1 MTSLAPH
8 DTSELA
14 GLIRDL
20 AIVRGEVTLSSGA
33 VSDHYFDLRRVSLHP
48 HGFELIGPAVLYEA
62 RSWRC
67 DAVAGLVLGAVP
79 LALATMTAA
88 HHAGWELPAAAIRK
102 EAKQH
107 GLGKQIEGTDLTG
120 KHVLV
125 VEDTSTTGSSTLT
138 AIEALQDE
146 GATVA
151 GVVLL
156 VDRGGAQAI
165 AATGVPVRSVF
176 TAAELLDT

>member
-1 MTSLAPH
+1 M
-8 DTSELA
+8 
-14 GLIRDL
+14 
-20 AIVRGEVTLSSGA
+20 AIVKGEVTLSSGA

-48 HGFELIGPAVLYEA
+48 RGFDLIGPAVLHET
-62 RSWRC
+62 RSWRYE
-67 DAVAGLVLGAVP
+67 AVAGLVLGAVP
-79 LALATMTAA
+79 LALATMAAA
-88 HHAGWELPAAAIRK
+88 HQAGRELPAAAIRK
-102 EAKQH
+102 EAKRH
-107 GLGKQIEGTDLTG
+107 GLAKRIEGADLTG

-138 AIEALQDE
+138 AIEAVEAE

-156 VDRGGAQAI
+156 VDRGGARTV

-176 TAAELLDT
+176 TAAELLEGGGRP